1 MTNYDILVK
10 RFYGIGKIIHKR
22 STITLKLPE
31 LNIGGLCARLPVIQ
45 GGMGVGISL
54 SGLASAVANAGGI
67 GIISGV
73 QIGFRDPDFAKNPVA
88 ANLRAIGDQLRR
100 ARELA
105 PDGIIGMNF
114 MSIDAHYAEYV
125 TEAVKQGVDIIISGA
140 GLPLSLPK
148 LVEGSRTRI
157 VPIVSSARACRLI
170 LTSWLKKHHRL
181 PDAVVV
187 EGPLAGGHLGFKLN
201 DLLAGTNQTLEQA
214 LSDVVEYVNK
224 FGEKHGVTIPVIA
237 AGGINCHADVCRMM
251 ELGASG
257 VQVGTAFVATKECDA
272 SDSFKQTYVD
282 AKPGDARIIK
292 SPTGFAARA
301 VNTEFV
307 KQAYDCGGVP
317 VAHCFRCMP
326 DLCNAATT
334 PYCLSNALFCSANG
348 TGGLV
353 FCGGRVAEI
362 DKISTVPEVMHKLCD
377 EAS

>member
-1 MTNYDILVK
+1 M
-10 RFYGIGKIIHKR
+10 
-22 STITLKLPE
+22 KLPE

-45 GGMGVGISL
+45 GGMGVGVSL

-73 QIGFRDPDFAKNPVA
+73 QIGFRDPNFTKDPVT
-88 ANLRAIGDQLRR
+88 ANLRAIGKQLRR

-114 MSIDAHYAEYV
+114 MSIDAHYNEYV
-125 TEAVKQGVDIIISGA
+125 TEAVKNGVDLIISGA
-140 GLPLSLPK
+140 GLPLALPK

-157 VPIVSSARACRLI
+157 VPIVSSARACRLV
-170 LTSWLKKHHRL
+170 LTSWFKKHNRL

-187 EGPLAGGHLGFKLN
+187 EGPLAGGHLGFKLD

-214 LSDVVEYVNK
+214 LNEVVAYVDAFAKKHDVS
-224 FGEKHGVTIPVIA
+224 IPVIA

-257 VQVGTAFVATKECDA
+257 VQVGTAFVATEECDA
-272 SDSFKQTYVD
+272 SDFFKQTYVN
-282 AKPGDARIIK
+282 AQPGDARIIK

-301 VNTEFV
+301 VNTDFV
-307 KQAYDCGGVP
+307 QQAYDRGGIP
-317 VAHCFRCMP
+317 VRHCFRCMP
-326 DLCNAATT
+326 EICNAATT
-334 PYCLSNALFCSANG
+334 PYCLSKALFDSANG

-362 DKISTVPEVMHKLCD
+362 DKISTVAEVMHTLCD
-377 EAS
+377 EVQN